1 MSPLLIRL
9 NDESSFTEA
18 APVGQP
24 IGQPVAMSRTAG
36 HRALADS
43 NATTGIWECSPGRFR
58 RQVMEAEYSYIIS
71 GEGSFTPDDGETI
84 EFGAGDAL
92 YFAANTEGTWDI
104 RQTLRKTYL
113 ILG

>member
-9 NDESSFTEA
+9 DDESCFTEA
-18 APVGQP
+18 TAVGQPVGQP
-24 IGQPVAMSRTAG
+24 VAQARTAV
-36 HRALADS
+36 HRSLQDK
-43 NATTGIWECSPGRFR
+43 NGMTGIWECSRGRFR

-71 GEGSFTPDDGETI
+71 GEGSFTTDDGDTI
-84 EFGAGDAL
+84 EFRAGDAL
-92 YFAANTEGTWDI
+92 YFAANTLGTWDI